1 MNRHSYLLSGLSD
14 SEGVSIGFSHD
25 GTNNAAAKMVS
36 YPARALPPNPCCD
49 KSMLFL
55 SQSCLHGLLPPRF
68 SSTSNH
74 YYNHSVTQSY

>member
-36 YPARALPPNPCCD
+36 YPARALPPNPCRD
-49 KSMLFL
+49 KSAPISLAE
-55 SQSCLHGLLPPRF
+55 LLAWLVAAAF
-68 SSTSNH
+68 
-74 YYNHSVTQSY
+74 